1 MQQNVKDQDDVWLV
15 PSLDQCRKHIHEV
28 EGISKKDEYLAYLY
42 LPEWLRQYKEFDI
55 LSVVILETSN
65 TIKYPQ
71 DYHEDWENHKNM
83 KQFKR
88 CYFAPSSGIYFWCH
102 SRRICSVDGC
112 FKRTKVHGGIVLTF
126 TVKAACNSLVT
137 LAIAHVDVENS
148 WNWYWFYNLVYYTFP
163 GIHLMLS
170 DKFAGK
176 TTIKTG
182 SLSQE
187 NFIKRL
193 YERRLEHLIEIKNQ
207 NSDISQNEVFKA
219 SRQLLKKLTTEER
232 TPVPVIGGCSVHVL
246 RNVAGNSRVGL
257 GPYLALSPTEFI
269 FDKRVT
275 NLLNIGFNQGQVK
288 ALKDRAGEFAF
299 CKYGLNTV
307 YGETTTNAA
316 ESQNAAHVIAD
327 GRRMNVIAT
336 LIGVHEA
343 LSTKFNKLQQ
353 EAIDAIEAVDNI
365 GIRSAPNVVCSSIV
379 KEVEADIASLYFD
392 FQKEKN

>member
-1 MQQNVKDQDDVWLV
+1 M
-15 PSLDQCRKHIHEV
+15 
-28 EGISKKDEYLAYLY
+28 
-42 LPEWLRQYKEFDI
+42 
-55 LSVVILETSN
+55 
-65 TIKYPQ
+65 
-71 DYHEDWENHKNM
+71 
-83 KQFKR
+83 
-88 CYFAPSSGIYFWCH
+88 
-102 SRRICSVDGC
+102 
-112 FKRTKVHGGIVLTF
+112 
-126 TVKAACNSLVT
+126 
-137 LAIAHVDVENS
+137 
-148 WNWYWFYNLVYYTFP
+148 YYTFP
-163 GIHLMLS
+163 GIHLILS

-219 SRQLLKKLTTEER
+219 SRQLLEKLTTEER

-299 CKYGLNTV
+299 CKYGVNTV

-392 FQKEKN
+392 FHI